1 MKSRVL
7 IADDH
12 TVWRRGLRDVLE
24 PTFEVVSEASEG
36 NDAVEKAIAYR
47 PDVVIMDVS
56 MPGMDGI
63 AAARQIRECLP
74 ETHVVMISATEEDRE
89 IYESIQAGVSGYVVK
104 DDAPESMLEAVKNAA
119 LGKAYLPPL
128 IAKRILEGVAGS
140 LNGRRDAMSKAS
152 TPLSSRE
159 IGVLRLMAQ
168 GRRHKEIAREL
179 CISERTVGNHI
190 ASIYN
195 KLGIYDRSQAI
206 IYAIKKGIVRI

>member
-140 LNGRRDAMSKAS
+140 LNGRRDATSKAS

-159 IGVLRLMAQ
+159 IG
-168 GRRHKEIAREL
+168 
-179 CISERTVGNHI
+179 
-190 ASIYN
+190 
-195 KLGIYDRSQAI
+195 
-206 IYAIKKGIVRI
+206 